1 DLAAIEKR
9 RSFPTKATQFLQ
21 RMMRIGRKKE
31 QEDTAEKP
39 KGPPAFVRAIMR
51 FPLFAHLTG
60 RLVGLGFRR
69 EKIET
74 V

>member
-1 DLAAIEKR
+1 
-9 RSFPTKATQFLQ
+9 
-21 RMMRIGRKKE
+21 MMRIGRKKE
-31 QEDTAEKP
+31 QADTDRVEKP

-69 EKIET
+69 EKIKT